1 LLSFT
6 GFSLLVTFFV
16 SFFLANAFKKSF
28 LGVLALFFLSVTDTL
43 IAYLMDD
50 GFYAFMVEFLSFSG
64 CFLKT

>member
-16 SFFLANAFKKSF
+16 SFFLANTFSF

>member
-16 SFFLANAFKKSF
+16 SFFLANTFSF

-50 GFYAFMVEFLSFSG
+50 GSYAFMVEFLSFSG